1 MDYNGVL
8 MSYLWINTSEL
19 VIMRLDSLELVS
31 ISYLLVKQKQK
42 GDERIFF

>member
-8 MSYLWINTSEL
+8 MSYLWINTNEL
-19 VIMRLDSLELVS
+19 IIMWLDSLELVG
-31 ISYLLVKQKQK
+31 ISLLVKQKQK